1 MPSVSEVFC
10 PIFAPFG
17 THPPLAS
24 LAAPF
29 ASEGGRILAQSR
41 SQSHGNAALYWQY
54 AERRHGDITV
64 NNNRLIGIALLVVG
78 VILLVMGYNATQAP
92 VEELAESFTGR
103 YSDETMYYLIG
114 GAAAAVIGVVMLLRK

>member
-1 MPSVSEVFC
+1 LIIALVSAVRAS
-10 PIFAPFG
+10 PIS
-17 THPPLAS
+17 S
-24 LAAPF
+24 LKVA
-29 ASEGGRILAQSR
+29 EITY
-41 SQSHGNAALYWQY
+41 GNLALYWQY